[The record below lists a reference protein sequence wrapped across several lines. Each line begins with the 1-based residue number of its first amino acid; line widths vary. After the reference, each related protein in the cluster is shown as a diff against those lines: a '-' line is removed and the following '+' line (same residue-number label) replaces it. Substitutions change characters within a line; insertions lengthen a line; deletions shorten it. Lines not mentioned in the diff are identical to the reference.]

1 MDIATLDHNCR
12 LSKLNFTEEEQ
23 EKALAEMSD
32 IIGLMD
38 TIKEYDITYDDT
50 KDHNEIRYDDLRKD
64 IPAPSF
70 PTEKLQQN
78 TTPRDNCYVVP
89 KMME

>member
-1 MDIATLDHNCR
+1 MDIATLDNICQ
-12 LSKLNFTEEEQ
+12 LSKLNFNEEEQ
-23 EKALAEMSD
+23 RSMLAQMTD
-32 IIGLMD
+32 IIDLMD

-64 IPAPSF
+64 IPEPSF

-78 TTPRDNCYVVP
+78 TSPRDNCYVVP

>member
-1 MDIATLDHNCR
+1 MDIATLDHICR

-23 EKALAEMSD
+23 QKALAEMSD

-38 TIKEYDITYDDT
+38 KIKEYDITYDDT
-50 KDHNEIRYDDLRKD
+50 KDHNEIRYADLREDK
-64 IPAPSF
+64 AEPSF